1 MASLTRTANLL
12 QEAIEGASGGRPRVQ
27 HLLPTVAALG
37 SVSLACRPD
46 PDFVAELGRRLQAEG
61 AELAGAAGTAAR
73 VQTGV
78 RARVRTARD
87 SGPVIILVGHGL
99 PRLLAGVAASLMAI
113 GGVVGVASRAALPGQ
128 ALYPVKQVLDTAAVS
143 MAGTDLDKG
152 SRLLSQ
158 AQEHIVEASRLV
170 EAPDSTAADVNL
182 ALQGAIDDVSRA
194 QALLQ
199 RSFAETHDPQARRVS
214 GSFSTRAIPQVDALR
229 DRVPSE
235 SLSLV
240 TALRALL
247 GTAASSA
254 DRQPTSCE
262 TCGAAGEV
270 ARRALGPDAAAGA
283 SPSALPNLTAPTT
296 AGAPAAAAA
305 VPGPADT
312 AATPAAAAAA
322 PPGPADTAPTP
333 AGAAAPPRP
342 ADTAAT
348 PAAAAAPPRPADT
361 APTPAAA
368 AAAPPG
374 PADTAPTPAAAPAV
388 SVAALH
394 APAPRAP
401 AASGP
406 AVTAGSGGGVTTAA
420 GPLLPATTAT
430 AAGAAAGP
438 LLPATTAAAAGAAA
452 RPLLPATSATAAP
465 LPGVAAGV
473 GLPSVNAGTSGV
485 AVGGGGAGAGAGLP
499 VAGATLGLPAG
510 TAGTGRVTEGGG
522 SRGATLPGVTITAPL
537 PGVTLGT
544 TGACVLGICPP

>member
-12 QEAIEGASGGRPRVQ
+12 QEAIEGASGERPRVR

-46 PDFVAELGRRLQAEG
+46 PDFVAELGRRLQAEA

-73 VQTGV
+73 GQTDV
-78 RARVRTARD
+78 RARVRPARD
-87 SGPVIILVGHGL
+87 PGPVIILVGRGL

-199 RSFAETHDPQARRVS
+199 RSFAETHDPQALRVS
-214 GSFSTRAIPQVDALR
+214 GSFSTRPIPQVDALR

-270 ARRALGPDAAAGA
+270 ARRALGPDAAADA
-283 SPSALPNLTAPTT
+283 SPSALPSLTAPTT

-322 PPGPADTAPTP
+322 PPGPADTA
-333 AGAAAPPRP
+333 A
-342 ADTAAT
+342 
-348 PAAAAAPPRPADT
+348 
-361 APTPAAA
+361 TPAAA

-374 PADTAPTPAAAPAV
+374 PADTAPTPAAAAAPPGPADTAATPAAAAAPPV

-406 AVTAGSGGGVTTAA
+406 AAS
-420 GPLLPATTAT
+420 
-430 AAGAAAGP
+430 AAAGP
-438 LLPATTAAAAGAAA
+438 LLPATSTTAAGAAA

-485 AVGGGGAGAGAGLP
+485 AVGGGGAGAGLP

-510 TAGTGRVTEGGG
+510 TGRVTEGGG
-522 SRGATLPGVTITAPL
+522 SLGATLPGVTITAPL

>member
-12 QEAIEGASGGRPRVQ
+12 QEAIEGASGERPRVR

-46 PDFVAELGRRLQAEG
+46 PDFVAELGRRLQAEA

-73 VQTGV
+73 GQTDV
-78 RARVRTARD
+78 RARVRPARD
-87 SGPVIILVGHGL
+87 PGPVIILVGRGL

-199 RSFAETHDPQARRVS
+199 RSFAETHDPQALRVS

-270 ARRALGPDAAAGA
+270 ARRALGPDAAADA
-283 SPSALPNLTAPTT
+283 SPSALPSLTAPTT

-333 AGAAAPPRP
+333 A
-342 ADTAAT
+342 
-348 PAAAAAPPRPADT
+348 AAAAPP
-361 APTPAAA
+361 
-368 AAAPPG
+368 
-374 PADTAPTPAAAPAV
+374 V

-430 AAGAAAGP
+430 AASAAAGP
-438 LLPATTAAAAGAAA
+438 LLPATSTTAAGAAA

-485 AVGGGGAGAGAGLP
+485 AVGGGGAGAGLP

-510 TAGTGRVTEGGG
+510 TGRVTEGGG
-522 SRGATLPGVTITAPL
+522 SLGATLPGVTITAPL

>member
-1 MASLTRTANLL
+1 
-12 QEAIEGASGGRPRVQ
+12 
-27 HLLPTVAALG
+27 
-37 SVSLACRPD
+37 
-46 PDFVAELGRRLQAEG
+46 
-61 AELAGAAGTAAR
+61 
-73 VQTGV
+73 
-78 RARVRTARD
+78 
-87 SGPVIILVGHGL
+87 
-99 PRLLAGVAASLMAI
+99 MAI

-199 RSFAETHDPQARRVS
+199 RSFAETHDPQALRVS

-333 AGAAAPPRP
+333 A
-342 ADTAAT
+342 
-348 PAAAAAPPRPADT
+348 
-361 APTPAAA
+361 
-368 AAAPPG
+368 
-374 PADTAPTPAAAPAV
+374 AAPAV

-430 AAGAAAGP
+430 AASAAAGP
-438 LLPATTAAAAGAAA
+438 LLPATSTTAAGAAA

-499 VAGATLGLPAG
+499 VVGATLGLPAG

-522 SRGATLPGVTITAPL
+522 SLGATLPGVTNTAPL
-537 PGVTLGT
+537 PGSDARHNRCLRPGHLSALTRPRRTHRSRPIAWDLLIRVAAGPPSGAHAGSGGKAQPQQLGEAPGIPAFGYAGCAPAGCGHLADGRT
-544 TGACVLGICPP
+544 RRRPTGAA

>member
-12 QEAIEGASGGRPRVQ
+12 QEAIEGASGERPRVR

-46 PDFVAELGRRLQAEG
+46 PDFVAKLGRRLQAEA

-73 VQTGV
+73 GQTDV
-78 RARVRTARD
+78 RARVRPARD
-87 SGPVIILVGHGL
+87 PGPVIILVGRGL

-199 RSFAETHDPQARRVS
+199 RSFAETHDPQALRVS

-235 SLSLV
+235 SLPLV

-262 TCGAAGEV
+262 TCGAADEV

-283 SPSALPNLTAPTT
+283 SPSALPSLTAPTT

-333 AGAAAPPRP
+333 A
-342 ADTAAT
+342 
-348 PAAAAAPPRPADT
+348 AAAAPPRPADT
-361 APTPAAA
+361 APA
-368 AAAPPG
+368 
-374 PADTAPTPAAAPAV
+374 PAAAPAV

-401 AASGP
+401 AASGS
-406 AVTAGSGGGVTTAA
+406 AVTAGSGGGVTT
-420 GPLLPATTAT
+420 
-430 AAGAAAGP
+430 
-438 LLPATTAAAAGAAA
+438 AAGAAA

-485 AVGGGGAGAGAGLP
+485 AVGGGGAGAGLP

-510 TAGTGRVTEGGG
+510 TGRVTEGGG
-522 SRGATLPGVTITAPL
+522 SLGATLPGVTITAPL

>member
-12 QEAIEGASGGRPRVQ
+12 QEAIEGASGERPRVR

-46 PDFVAELGRRLQAEG
+46 PDFVAELGRRLQAEA

-73 VQTGV
+73 GQTDV
-78 RARVRTARD
+78 RARIRPARD
-87 SGPVIILVGHGL
+87 PGPVIILVGRGL

-113 GGVVGVASRAALPGQ
+113 GGIVGVASRAALPGQ

-170 EAPDSTAADVNL
+170 EAPDSTAPDVDL
-182 ALQGAIDDVSRA
+182 ALQGAIDDVGRA

-199 RSFAETHDPQARRVS
+199 RSFAETHDPQALRVS

-240 TALRALL
+240 IALRALL

-296 AGAPAAAAA
+296 AGAPAPAAA

-312 AATPAAAAAA
+312 AP
-322 PPGPADTAPTP
+322 
-333 AGAAAPPRP
+333 
-342 ADTAAT
+342 T

-368 AAAPPG
+368 AAPPG
-374 PADTAPTPAAAPAV
+374 PADTAPAPAAAPAV
-388 SVAALH
+388 SVAALP

-401 AASGP
+401 AASGS

-420 GPLLPATTAT
+420 GAAARPLLPATSS
-430 AAGAAAGP
+430 AAARP
-438 LLPATTAAAAGAAA
+438 LLPATSTTAAGAAA
-452 RPLLPATSATAAP
+452 RPLLPATSTTAAGAAARPLLPATSTTAAP

-473 GLPSVNAGTSGV
+473 GLPSVNAGTIGV
-485 AVGGGGAGAGAGLP
+485 AVGGGGEGAGLP

-522 SRGATLPGVTITAPL
+522 SLGATLPGVTITAPP

>member
-12 QEAIEGASGGRPRVQ
+12 QEAIEGASGERPRVR

-46 PDFVAELGRRLQAEG
+46 PDFVAELGRRLQAEA

-73 VQTGV
+73 GQTDV
-78 RARVRTARD
+78 RARVRPARD
-87 SGPVIILVGHGL
+87 PGPVIILVGRGL

-199 RSFAETHDPQARRVS
+199 RSFAETHDPQALRVS

-270 ARRALGPDAAAGA
+270 ARRALGPDAAGA
-283 SPSALPNLTAPTT
+283 SALPNLTAPTT

-312 AATPAAAAAA
+312 AATPAAAAA
-322 PPGPADTAPTP
+322 PPGPADTAPAP
-333 AGAAAPPRP
+333 AAAPP
-342 ADTAAT
+342 
-348 PAAAAAPPRPADT
+348 
-361 APTPAAA
+361 
-368 AAAPPG
+368 
-374 PADTAPTPAAAPAV
+374 V
-388 SVAALH
+388 SVASLP

-401 AASGP
+401 AASGS

-420 GPLLPATTAT
+420 G
-430 AAGAAAGP
+430 AA
-438 LLPATTAAAAGAAA
+438 
-452 RPLLPATSATAAP
+452 

-485 AVGGGGAGAGAGLP
+485 AVGGGARVRVRTCLSSGRPSACPLARRA
-499 VAGATLGLPAG
+499 PAG
-510 TAGTGRVTEGGG
+510 SPRVAVPSVPPFPASP
-522 SRGATLPGVTITAPL
+522 SRRPSPE
-537 PGVTLGT
+537 
-544 TGACVLGICPP
+544 

>member
-12 QEAIEGASGGRPRVQ
+12 QEAIEGASGERPRVR

-46 PDFVAELGRRLQAEG
+46 PDFVAELGRRLQAEA

-73 VQTGV
+73 GQTDV
-78 RARVRTARD
+78 RARIRPARD
-87 SGPVIILVGHGL
+87 PGPVIILVGRGL

-170 EAPDSTAADVNL
+170 EAPDSTAPDVDL
-182 ALQGAIDDVSRA
+182 ALQGAIDDVGRA

-199 RSFAETHDPQARRVS
+199 HSFAETHDPQALRVS

-240 TALRALL
+240 IALRALL

-305 VPGPADT
+305 
-312 AATPAAAAAA
+312 
-322 PPGPADTAPTP
+322 PPGPADTAP
-333 AGAAAPPRP
+333 A
-342 ADTAAT
+342 
-348 PAAAAAPPRPADT
+348 
-361 APTPAAA
+361 
-368 AAAPPG
+368 
-374 PADTAPTPAAAPAV
+374 PAAAPAV
-388 SVAALH
+388 SVAALP

-401 AASGP
+401 AASGS

-420 GPLLPATTAT
+420 GAAARPLLPATSS
-430 AAGAAAGP
+430 AAARP
-438 LLPATTAAAAGAAA
+438 LLPATSTTAAGAAA
-452 RPLLPATSATAAP
+452 RPLLPATSTTAAP

-473 GLPSVNAGTSGV
+473 GLPSVNAGTLGV
-485 AVGGGGAGAGAGLP
+485 AVGGGGEGAGLP

-522 SRGATLPGVTITAPL
+522 SLGATLPGVTITAPP

>member
-12 QEAIEGASGGRPRVQ
+12 QEAIEGASGERPRVR

-46 PDFVAELGRRLQAEG
+46 PDFVAELGRRLQAEA

-73 VQTGV
+73 GQTDV
-78 RARVRTARD
+78 RARIRPARD
-87 SGPVIILVGHGL
+87 PGPVIILVGRGL

-170 EAPDSTAADVNL
+170 EAPDSTAPDVDL
-182 ALQGAIDDVSRA
+182 ALQGAIDDVGRA

-199 RSFAETHDPQARRVS
+199 RSFAETHDPQALRVS

-240 TALRALL
+240 IALRALL

-305 VPGPADT
+305 VF
-312 AATPAAAAAA
+312 
-322 PPGPADTAPTP
+322 GPADTAPTP
-333 AGAAAPPRP
+333 
-342 ADTAAT
+342 
-348 PAAAAAPPRPADT
+348 AAAAPPRPADT

-368 AAAPPG
+368 AAPPG
-374 PADTAPTPAAAPAV
+374 PADTAPAPAAAPAV
-388 SVAALH
+388 SVAALP
-394 APAPRAP
+394 APTPRAP
-401 AASGP
+401 AASGS
-406 AVTAGSGGGVTTAA
+406 AVTAGSGGGVTTAS
-420 GPLLPATTAT
+420 
-430 AAGAAAGP
+430 
-438 LLPATTAAAAGAAA
+438 GAAA

-473 GLPSVNAGTSGV
+473 GLPSVNAGTIGV
-485 AVGGGGAGAGAGLP
+485 AVGGGGAGAGLP

-522 SRGATLPGVTITAPL
+522 SLGATLPGVTITAPP

-544 TGACVLGICPP
+544 TGACLLGICPP

>member
-12 QEAIEGASGGRPRVQ
+12 QEAIEGASGERPRVR

-46 PDFVAELGRRLQAEG
+46 PDFVAELGRRLQAEA

-73 VQTGV
+73 GQTDV
-78 RARVRTARD
+78 RARVRPARD
-87 SGPVIILVGHGL
+87 PGPVIILVGRGL

-199 RSFAETHDPQARRVS
+199 RSFAETHDPQALRVS

-270 ARRALGPDAAAGA
+270 ARRALGPDAAGA
-283 SPSALPNLTAPTT
+283 SALPNLTAPTT
-296 AGAPAAAAA
+296 RALRPQQQRSRALPI
-305 VPGPADT
+305 PLPHR
-312 AATPAAAAAA
+312 
-322 PPGPADTAPTP
+322 PPQQHRRALPIPLP
-333 AGAAAPPRP
+333 HRPPQQHRRALPIPLRHRP
-342 ADTAAT
+342 QRRRS
-348 PAAAAAPPRPADT
+348 PSRPSLLPRRERRRP
-361 APTPAAA
+361 
-368 AAAPPG
+368 
-374 PADTAPTPAAAPAV
+374 
-388 SVAALH
+388 
-394 APAPRAP
+394 PAPR
-401 AASGP
+401 
-406 AVTAGSGGGVTTAA
+406 
-420 GPLLPATTAT
+420 
-430 AAGAAAGP
+430 
-438 LLPATTAAAAGAAA
+438 
-452 RPLLPATSATAAP
+452 
-465 LPGVAAGV
+465 
-473 GLPSVNAGTSGV
+473 
-485 AVGGGGAGAGAGLP
+485 
-499 VAGATLGLPAG
+499 
-510 TAGTGRVTEGGG
+510 
-522 SRGATLPGVTITAPL
+522 
-537 PGVTLGT
+537 
-544 TGACVLGICPP
+544 

>member
-12 QEAIEGASGGRPRVQ
+12 QEAIEGASGERPRVR

-46 PDFVAELGRRLQAEG
+46 PDFVAELGRRLQAEA

-73 VQTGV
+73 GQTDV
-78 RARVRTARD
+78 RARVRPARD
-87 SGPVIILVGHGL
+87 PGPVIILVGRGL

-199 RSFAETHDPQARRVS
+199 RSFAETHDPQALRVS

-270 ARRALGPDAAAGA
+270 ARRALGPDAAADA
-283 SPSALPNLTAPTT
+283 SPSALPSLTAPTT

-322 PPGPADTAPTP
+322 PPGPADTA
-333 AGAAAPPRP
+333 A
-342 ADTAAT
+342 
-348 PAAAAAPPRPADT
+348 
-361 APTPAAA
+361 TPAAA

-374 PADTAPTPAAAPAV
+374 PADTAPTPAAAAAPPV

-430 AAGAAAGP
+430 AASAAAGP
-438 LLPATTAAAAGAAA
+438 LLPATSTTAAGAAA

-485 AVGGGGAGAGAGLP
+485 AVGGGGAGAGLP

-510 TAGTGRVTEGGG
+510 TGRVTEGGG
-522 SRGATLPGVTITAPL
+522 SLGATLPGVTITAPL

>member
-12 QEAIEGASGGRPRVQ
+12 QEAIEGASGERPRVR

-46 PDFVAELGRRLQAEG
+46 PDFVAELGRRLQAEA

-73 VQTGV
+73 GQTDV
-78 RARVRTARD
+78 RARIRPARD
-87 SGPVIILVGHGL
+87 PGPVIILVGRGL

-170 EAPDSTAADVNL
+170 EAPDSTAPDVDL
-182 ALQGAIDDVSRA
+182 ALQGAIDDVGRA

-199 RSFAETHDPQARRVS
+199 HSFAETHDPQALRVS

-240 TALRALL
+240 IALRALL

-305 VPGPADT
+305 
-312 AATPAAAAAA
+312 
-322 PPGPADTAPTP
+322 PPGPADTAP
-333 AGAAAPPRP
+333 A
-342 ADTAAT
+342 
-348 PAAAAAPPRPADT
+348 
-361 APTPAAA
+361 
-368 AAAPPG
+368 
-374 PADTAPTPAAAPAV
+374 PAAAPAV
-388 SVAALH
+388 SVAALP

-401 AASGP
+401 AASGS

-420 GPLLPATTAT
+420 GAAARPLLPATSS
-430 AAGAAAGP
+430 AAARP
-438 LLPATTAAAAGAAA
+438 LLPATSTTAAGAAA
-452 RPLLPATSATAAP
+452 RPLLPATSTTAAP

-473 GLPSVNAGTSGV
+473 GLPSVNAGTIGV
-485 AVGGGGAGAGAGLP
+485 AVGGGGEGAGLP

-522 SRGATLPGVTITAPL
+522 SLGATLPGVTITAPP

>member
-12 QEAIEGASGGRPRVQ
+12 QEAIEGASGERPRVR

-46 PDFVAELGRRLQAEG
+46 PDFVAELGRRLQAEA

-73 VQTGV
+73 GQTDV
-78 RARVRTARD
+78 RARVRPARD
-87 SGPVIILVGHGL
+87 PGPVIILVGRGL

-199 RSFAETHDPQARRVS
+199 RSFAETHDPQALRVS

-270 ARRALGPDAAAGA
+270 ARRALGPDAAADA
-283 SPSALPNLTAPTT
+283 SPSALPSLTAPTT

-312 AATPAAAAAA
+312 APTPAAAAA
-322 PPGPADTAPTP
+322 PPG
-333 AGAAAPPRP
+333 P

-348 PAAAAAPPRPADT
+348 PAAAAAPP
-361 APTPAAA
+361 
-368 AAAPPG
+368 
-374 PADTAPTPAAAPAV
+374 V

-430 AAGAAAGP
+430 AASAAAGP
-438 LLPATTAAAAGAAA
+438 LLPATSTTAAGAAA

-485 AVGGGGAGAGAGLP
+485 AVGGGGAGAGLP

-510 TAGTGRVTEGGG
+510 TGRVTEGGG
-522 SRGATLPGVTITAPL
+522 SLGATLPGVTITAPL

>member
-12 QEAIEGASGGRPRVQ
+12 QEAIEGASGERPRVR

-46 PDFVAELGRRLQAEG
+46 PDFVAELGRRLQAEA

-73 VQTGV
+73 GQTDV
-78 RARVRTARD
+78 RARIRPARD
-87 SGPVIILVGHGL
+87 PGPVIILVGRGL

-199 RSFAETHDPQARRVS
+199 RSFAETHDPQALRVS

-240 TALRALL
+240 IALRALL

-283 SPSALPNLTAPTT
+283 SPSALPSLTAPTT

-305 VPGPADT
+305 VF
-312 AATPAAAAAA
+312 
-322 PPGPADTAPTP
+322 GPADTAPTP
-333 AGAAAPPRP
+333 
-342 ADTAAT
+342 
-348 PAAAAAPPRPADT
+348 AAAAPPRPADT

-368 AAAPPG
+368 AAPPG
-374 PADTAPTPAAAPAV
+374 PADTAPAPAAAPAV
-388 SVAALH
+388 SVAALP

-401 AASGP
+401 AASGS
-406 AVTAGSGGGVTTAA
+406 AVTAGSGGGVTT
-420 GPLLPATTAT
+420 
-430 AAGAAAGP
+430 
-438 LLPATTAAAAGAAA
+438 AAGAAA

-499 VAGATLGLPAG
+499 VVGATLGLPAG

-522 SRGATLPGVTITAPL
+522 SLGATLPGVTITAPL

>member
-12 QEAIEGASGGRPRVQ
+12 QEAIEGASGERPRVR

-46 PDFVAELGRRLQAEG
+46 PDFVAELGRRLQAEA

-73 VQTGV
+73 GQTDV
-78 RARVRTARD
+78 RARVRPARD
-87 SGPVIILVGHGL
+87 PGPVIILVGRGL

-199 RSFAETHDPQARRVS
+199 RSFAETHDPQALRVS

-312 AATPAAAAAA
+312 AATPAAAAA
-322 PPGPADTAPTP
+322 PPGPADTAPAP
-333 AGAAAPPRP
+333 AAAPP
-342 ADTAAT
+342 
-348 PAAAAAPPRPADT
+348 
-361 APTPAAA
+361 
-368 AAAPPG
+368 
-374 PADTAPTPAAAPAV
+374 V
-388 SVAALH
+388 SVASLP

-401 AASGP
+401 AASGS

-420 GPLLPATTAT
+420 G
-430 AAGAAAGP
+430 AA
-438 LLPATTAAAAGAAA
+438 
-452 RPLLPATSATAAP
+452 

-485 AVGGGGAGAGAGLP
+485 AVGGGARVRVRTCLSSGRPSACPLARRA
-499 VAGATLGLPAG
+499 PAG
-510 TAGTGRVTEGGG
+510 SPRVAVPSVPPFPASP
-522 SRGATLPGVTITAPL
+522 SRRPSPE
-537 PGVTLGT
+537 
-544 TGACVLGICPP
+544 

>member
-12 QEAIEGASGGRPRVQ
+12 QEAIEGASGERPRVR

-46 PDFVAELGRRLQAEG
+46 PDFVAELGRRLQAEA

-73 VQTGV
+73 GQTDV
-78 RARVRTARD
+78 RARVRPARD
-87 SGPVIILVGHGL
+87 PGPVIILVGRGL

-199 RSFAETHDPQARRVS
+199 RSFAETHDPQALRVS

-270 ARRALGPDAAAGA
+270 ARRALGPDAAADA
-283 SPSALPNLTAPTT
+283 SPSALPSLTAPTT
-296 AGAPAAAAA
+296 AGAP
-305 VPGPADT
+305 
-312 AATPAAAAAA
+312 
-322 PPGPADTAPTP
+322 
-333 AGAAAPPRP
+333 
-342 ADTAAT
+342 
-348 PAAAAAPPRPADT
+348 
-361 APTPAAA
+361 AA

-374 PADTAPTPAAAPAV
+374 PADTAPTPAAAAAPPGPADTAATPAAAAAPPV

-430 AAGAAAGP
+430 AASAAAGP
-438 LLPATTAAAAGAAA
+438 LLPATSTTAAGAAA

-485 AVGGGGAGAGAGLP
+485 AVGGGGAGAGLP

-510 TAGTGRVTEGGG
+510 TGRVTEGGG
-522 SRGATLPGVTITAPL
+522 SLGATVPGVTITAPL

>member
-12 QEAIEGASGGRPRVQ
+12 QEAIEGASGERPRVR

-46 PDFVAELGRRLQAEG
+46 PDFVAELGRRLQAEA

-73 VQTGV
+73 GQTDV
-78 RARVRTARD
+78 RARIRPARD
-87 SGPVIILVGHGL
+87 PGPVIILVGRGL

-170 EAPDSTAADVNL
+170 EAPDSTAPDVDL
-182 ALQGAIDDVSRA
+182 ALQGAIDDVGRA

-199 RSFAETHDPQARRVS
+199 RSFAETHDPQALRVS

-240 TALRALL
+240 IALRALL

-305 VPGPADT
+305 
-312 AATPAAAAAA
+312 
-322 PPGPADTAPTP
+322 PPGPADTAP
-333 AGAAAPPRP
+333 A
-342 ADTAAT
+342 
-348 PAAAAAPPRPADT
+348 
-361 APTPAAA
+361 
-368 AAAPPG
+368 
-374 PADTAPTPAAAPAV
+374 PAAAPAV
-388 SVAALH
+388 SVAALP

-401 AASGP
+401 AASGS

-420 GPLLPATTAT
+420 G
-430 AAGAAAGP
+430 
-438 LLPATTAAAAGAAA
+438 AAA
-452 RPLLPATSATAAP
+452 RPLLPATSTTAAP

-473 GLPSVNAGTSGV
+473 GLPSVNAGTIGV
-485 AVGGGGAGAGAGLP
+485 AVGGGGEGAGLP

-522 SRGATLPGVTITAPL
+522 SLGATLPGVTITAPP

-544 TGACVLGICPP
+544 TGACLLGICPP

>member
-12 QEAIEGASGGRPRVQ
+12 QEAIEGASGERPRVR

-46 PDFVAELGRRLQAEG
+46 PDFVAELGRRLQAEA

-73 VQTGV
+73 GQTDV
-78 RARVRTARD
+78 RARVRPARD
-87 SGPVIILVGHGL
+87 PGPVIILVGRGL

-199 RSFAETHDPQARRVS
+199 RSFAETHDPQALRVS

-270 ARRALGPDAAAGA
+270 ARRALGPDAAGA
-283 SPSALPNLTAPTT
+283 SALPNLTAPTT

-312 AATPAAAAAA
+312 AATPAAAAA
-322 PPGPADTAPTP
+322 PPGPT
-333 AGAAAPPRP
+333 
-342 ADTAAT
+342 DTAAT
-348 PAAAAAPPRPADT
+348 P
-361 APTPAAA
+361 AA

-374 PADTAPTPAAAPAV
+374 PADTAPAPAAAPPV
-388 SVAALH
+388 SVASLP

-401 AASGP
+401 AASGS

-420 GPLLPATTAT
+420 G
-430 AAGAAAGP
+430 AA
-438 LLPATTAAAAGAAA
+438 
-452 RPLLPATSATAAP
+452 

-485 AVGGGGAGAGAGLP
+485 AVGGGVRVRTCLSSGRPSACPLARRA
-499 VAGATLGLPAG
+499 PAG
-510 TAGTGRVTEGGG
+510 SPRVAVPSVPPFPASP
-522 SRGATLPGVTITAPL
+522 SRRPSPE
-537 PGVTLGT
+537 
-544 TGACVLGICPP
+544 

>member
-12 QEAIEGASGGRPRVQ
+12 QEAIEGASGERPRVR

-46 PDFVAELGRRLQAEG
+46 PDFVAELGRRLQAEA

-73 VQTGV
+73 GQTDV
-78 RARVRTARD
+78 RARIRPARD
-87 SGPVIILVGHGL
+87 PGPVIILVGRGL

-170 EAPDSTAADVNL
+170 EAPDSTAPDVDL
-182 ALQGAIDDVSRA
+182 ALQGAIDDVGRA

-199 RSFAETHDPQARRVS
+199 RSFAETHDPQALRVS

-240 TALRALL
+240 IALRALL

-305 VPGPADT
+305 
-312 AATPAAAAAA
+312 
-322 PPGPADTAPTP
+322 PPGPADTAP
-333 AGAAAPPRP
+333 A
-342 ADTAAT
+342 
-348 PAAAAAPPRPADT
+348 
-361 APTPAAA
+361 
-368 AAAPPG
+368 
-374 PADTAPTPAAAPAV
+374 PAAAPAV
-388 SVAALH
+388 SVAALP

-401 AASGP
+401 AASGS

-420 GPLLPATTAT
+420 GAAARPLLPATSS
-430 AAGAAAGP
+430 AAARP
-438 LLPATTAAAAGAAA
+438 LLPATSTTAAGAAA
-452 RPLLPATSATAAP
+452 RPLLPATSTTAAP

-473 GLPSVNAGTSGV
+473 GLPSVNAGTIGV
-485 AVGGGGAGAGAGLP
+485 AVGGGGEGAGLP

-522 SRGATLPGVTITAPL
+522 SLGATLPGVTITAPP

>member
-1 MASLTRTANLL
+1 
-12 QEAIEGASGGRPRVQ
+12 
-27 HLLPTVAALG
+27 
-37 SVSLACRPD
+37 
-46 PDFVAELGRRLQAEG
+46 
-61 AELAGAAGTAAR
+61 
-73 VQTGV
+73 
-78 RARVRTARD
+78 
-87 SGPVIILVGHGL
+87 
-99 PRLLAGVAASLMAI
+99 MAI

-199 RSFAETHDPQARRVS
+199 RSFAETHDPQALRVS

-270 ARRALGPDAAAGA
+270 ARRALGPDAAGA
-283 SPSALPNLTAPTT
+283 SALPNLTAPTT

-312 AATPAAAAAA
+312 AATPAAAAA
-322 PPGPADTAPTP
+322 PPGPADTAP
-333 AGAAAPPRP
+333 A
-342 ADTAAT
+342 
-348 PAAAAAPPRPADT
+348 
-361 APTPAAA
+361 
-368 AAAPPG
+368 
-374 PADTAPTPAAAPAV
+374 PAAAPAV
-388 SVAALH
+388 SVASLP

-401 AASGP
+401 AASGS

-420 GPLLPATTAT
+420 G
-430 AAGAAAGP
+430 AAAG
-438 LLPATTAAAAGAAA
+438 
-452 RPLLPATSATAAP
+452 P

-499 VAGATLGLPAG
+499 VVGATLGLPAG

-522 SRGATLPGVTITAPL
+522 SLGATLPGVTITAPL

>member
-1 MASLTRTANLL
+1 
-12 QEAIEGASGGRPRVQ
+12 
-27 HLLPTVAALG
+27 
-37 SVSLACRPD
+37 
-46 PDFVAELGRRLQAEG
+46 
-61 AELAGAAGTAAR
+61 
-73 VQTGV
+73 
-78 RARVRTARD
+78 
-87 SGPVIILVGHGL
+87 
-99 PRLLAGVAASLMAI
+99 MAI

-199 RSFAETHDPQARRVS
+199 RSFAETHDPQALRVS

-283 SPSALPNLTAPTT
+283 SPSALPSLTAPTT

-322 PPGPADTAPTP
+322 APPGPADTA
-333 AGAAAPPRP
+333 A
-342 ADTAAT
+342 
-348 PAAAAAPPRPADT
+348 
-361 APTPAAA
+361 TPAAA

-374 PADTAPTPAAAPAV
+374 PADTAPTPAAAAAPPGPADTAATPAAAAAPPV

-406 AVTAGSGGGVTTAA
+406 AVQGSDEGLRREVLGG
-420 GPLLPATTAT
+420 LLPAHPDVDVAVDRVDVSLVEHAERLGVALLGKLHEGGDPFEVGGCRSGVEAAPRAGGASTTIGAGHAQGGLEAGEEPPRGQT
-430 AAGAAAGP
+430 GDSPARTRGRPGGTGAPTGPRSARAGDVEGRTRGAACGHRCRGEAEHSAQSRARAGSCQE
-438 LLPATTAAAAGAAA
+438 T
-452 RPLLPATSATAAP
+452 RD
-465 LPGVAAGV
+465 
-473 GLPSVNAGTSGV
+473 
-485 AVGGGGAGAGAGLP
+485 
-499 VAGATLGLPAG
+499 
-510 TAGTGRVTEGGG
+510 TEPDRSPDDDG
-522 SRGATLPGVTITAPL
+522 
-537 PGVTLGT
+537 
-544 TGACVLGICPP
+544 C

>member
-12 QEAIEGASGGRPRVQ
+12 QEAIEGASGERPRVR

-46 PDFVAELGRRLQAEG
+46 PDFVAELGRRLQAEA

-73 VQTGV
+73 GQTDV
-78 RARVRTARD
+78 RARIRPARD
-87 SGPVIILVGHGL
+87 PGPVIILVGRGL

-199 RSFAETHDPQARRVS
+199 RSFAETHDPQALRVS

-240 TALRALL
+240 IALRALL

-305 VPGPADT
+305 VF
-312 AATPAAAAAA
+312 
-322 PPGPADTAPTP
+322 GPADTAPTP
-333 AGAAAPPRP
+333 
-342 ADTAAT
+342 
-348 PAAAAAPPRPADT
+348 AAAAPPRPADT

-368 AAAPPG
+368 AAPPG
-374 PADTAPTPAAAPAV
+374 PADTAPAPAAAPAV
-388 SVAALH
+388 SVAALP
-394 APAPRAP
+394 APTPRAP
-401 AASGP
+401 AASGS
-406 AVTAGSGGGVTTAA
+406 AVTAGSGGGVTT
-420 GPLLPATTAT
+420 
-430 AAGAAAGP
+430 
-438 LLPATTAAAAGAAA
+438 AAGAAA

-473 GLPSVNAGTSGV
+473 GLPSVNAGTIGV
-485 AVGGGGAGAGAGLP
+485 AVGGGGAGAGLP

-522 SRGATLPGVTITAPL
+522 SLGATLPGVTITAPP

-544 TGACVLGICPP
+544 TGACLLGICPP

>member
-12 QEAIEGASGGRPRVQ
+12 QEAIEGASGERPRVR

-46 PDFVAELGRRLQAEG
+46 PDFVAELGRRLQAEA

-73 VQTGV
+73 GQTDV
-78 RARVRTARD
+78 RARVRPARD
-87 SGPVIILVGHGL
+87 PGPVIILVGRGL

-152 SRLLSQ
+152 SRVLSQ

-199 RSFAETHDPQARRVS
+199 RSFAETHDPQALRVS

-235 SLSLV
+235 SLPLV

-262 TCGAAGEV
+262 TCGAADEV

-283 SPSALPNLTAPTT
+283 SPSALPSLTAPTT

-322 PPGPADTAPTP
+322 PPGPADTA
-333 AGAAAPPRP
+333 
-342 ADTAAT
+342 AT
-348 PAAAAAPPRPADT
+348 PAAAAAAVPGPVDT

-374 PADTAPTPAAAPAV
+374 PADTAPTPAAAAAPPRPADTAPAPAAAPAV

-401 AASGP
+401 AASGS
-406 AVTAGSGGGVTTAA
+406 AVTAGSGGGVTT
-420 GPLLPATTAT
+420 
-430 AAGAAAGP
+430 
-438 LLPATTAAAAGAAA
+438 AAGAAA

-485 AVGGGGAGAGAGLP
+485 AVGGGGAGAGLP

-510 TAGTGRVTEGGG
+510 TGRVTEGGG
-522 SRGATLPGVTITAPL
+522 SLGATLPGVTITAPL